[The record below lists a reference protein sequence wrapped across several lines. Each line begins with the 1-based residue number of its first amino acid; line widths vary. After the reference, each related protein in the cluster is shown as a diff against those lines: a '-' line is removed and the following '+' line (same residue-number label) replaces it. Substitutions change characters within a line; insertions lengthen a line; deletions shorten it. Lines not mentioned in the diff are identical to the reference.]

1 MSAAP
6 SHEHVEAAEGAN
18 EGRRILENVGDDGEM
33 EEKEGE
39 EGDNDVG
46 GTGNE
51 ETAWLGAP

>member
-18 EGRRILENVGDDGEM
+18 EGRRTLENVGDDGEM
-33 EEKEGE
+33 EENE